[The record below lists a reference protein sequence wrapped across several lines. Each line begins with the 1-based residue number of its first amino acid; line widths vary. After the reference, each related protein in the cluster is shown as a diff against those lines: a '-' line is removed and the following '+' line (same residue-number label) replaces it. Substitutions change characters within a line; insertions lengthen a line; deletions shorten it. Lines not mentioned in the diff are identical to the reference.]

1 MSDLNTSDPKVTHS
15 TVTLAQP
22 QVHASH
28 PFKHKTNHSKL
39 RDYIRARLN
48 VGMKARDAR
57 IDRLVRIDK
66 NVSGWLRLDEAD
78 RKRAQQKDEDG
89 TPLAVKMNLPLSFI
103 HLDDMM
109 TYFAETFAPSRGMFY
124 HSGDP
129 EEVDEARQIIVKMN
143 NDAIYAGFYR
153 QTLRGIYSCL
163 KYNEGGFEVT
173 WSTDRGPKLGVD
185 QNDNKTVET
194 ELKWAGN
201 RMEALD
207 MYNTMWDPGVTL
219 TDLHKDGEFAAK
231 ARLRS
236 HYWLQSRAAQG
247 VFFNCEAALSSPEA
261 ASRCKYYRSPPAE
274 TEMDQDSGRGSGTNW
289 VDILSE
295 GNGYREL
302 GGYELVT
309 VYIRLN
315 PMEFG
320 LLQGTKENRES
331 RNRYEIWRFTLLNDE
346 WLIEAQWMNNV
357 HGHIPYY
364 GGVLN
369 DDLMGATQ
377 KSTAEILQPLQD
389 FASFLM
395 NLHVEASRSSLW
407 GVTFYDPSVIDMSK
421 IPKGEVVARVPIES
435 RGYGKDIRNAI
446 YEQSST
452 LETKQTLSDLTG
464 VMDMINQF
472 FPTQSLPSQIASI
485 DRAVTSQVAAV
496 QHGANRRQQKA
507 ARLLDDSTFSK
518 IRYAMYYNIIQY
530 AQEEEKILDYYSGK
544 EVDFDIAS
552 MRNTNLPYIIGQG
565 LKAIDRQAAAQQL
578 NNLIFAMIQ
587 APQAAQGVDLLGL
600 IDYWSSMMDIDIDM
614 KQFRLEAP
622 ADGTGVTTQQQEQ
635 QGVQPATSAEAITGG
650 AIYGD

>member
-1 MSDLNTSDPKVTHS
+1 MSNLNTTDPKIEHTK
-15 TVTLAQP
+15 VTLPSP

-28 PFKHKTNHSKL
+28 PFKHAKNHERLK
-39 RDYIRARLN
+39 DYVRSRLL

-57 IDRLVRIDK
+57 LDRLVRIDK

-78 RKRAQQKDEDG
+78 RQRMKQKDEDG
-89 TPLAVKMNLPLSFI
+89 APLAVKMNLPLSFI

-109 TYFAETFAPSRGMFY
+109 TYFADTFAPSRGMFY

-129 EEVDEARQIIVKMN
+129 EEVDEAVQIITKMN

-163 KYNEGGFEVT
+163 KYNEGGFEVS
-173 WSTDRGPKLGVD
+173 WSRDHGPKLSVD
-185 QNDNKTVET
+185 SDDNTIVES

-207 MYNTMWDPGVTL
+207 LYNTMWDPGVSL
-219 TDLHKDGEFAAK
+219 TDLHKDGEFGAK
-231 ARLRS
+231 AKLRS
-236 HYWLQSRAAQG
+236 HYWLQSRASQG
-247 VFFNCEAALSSPEA
+247 LFYNCEEALASDSA
-261 ASRCKYYRSPPAE
+261 ASRCRYYRSPPAE
-274 TEMDQDSGRGSGTNW
+274 AELDQDSGRGSGTNW
-289 VDILSE
+289 VDVLSE
-295 GNGYREL
+295 GNGYKEL
-302 GGYELVT
+302 GGFELVT

-315 PMEFG
+315 PMDFG
-320 LLQGTKENRES
+320 LLQNSKENRDT
-331 RNRYEIWRFTLLNDE
+331 RNRYELWRFTLLNDE
-346 WLIEAQWMNNV
+346 WIIEAQWMNNV
-357 HGHIPYY
+357 HGHIPMY
-364 GGVLN
+364 GGVVN
-369 DDLMGATQ
+369 DDMMGATQ
-377 KSTAEILQPLQD
+377 KSIAEILQPLQD

-407 GVTFYDPSVIDMSK
+407 GLTFYDPTVIDMSK
-421 IPKGEVVARVPIES
+421 IPKGEVTARVPIES

-446 YEQSST
+446 FEQSST

-485 DRAVTSQVAAV
+485 DRAVSSQVAAV
-496 QHGANRRQQKA
+496 QHGANRRQQKT

-530 AQEEEKILDYYSGK
+530 AVEEEEILDYYSGEK
-544 EVDFDIAS
+544 IPFDVS
-552 MRNTNLPYIIGQG
+552 KMRNTNLPYIIGQG
-565 LKAIDRQAAAQQL
+565 LKAIDRQASAQQL

-614 KQFRLEAP
+614 KQFRIQAP
-622 ADGTGVTTQQQEQ
+622 AEGTGVTTTATEAA
-635 QGVQPATSAEAITGG
+635 GVTPATSGDAIAGG
-650 AIYGD
+650 PIYD